1 MPLRYRTNTR
11 KVVEVLVYL
20 ANKRPG
26 IDVIHALKCLFFAE
40 KEHLNLCG
48 RPITCDRYEAWTNG
62 PVPQFAYD
70 LIRFRGDRL
79 DAESLEAVRQALSF
93 SGDRRRMTAKREA
106 DLMVFSRTDMACL
119 DRAIER
125 YADLRISEL
134 ARVAHED
141 PAYRATRR
149 DDTIDYESMVDAQP
163 DRDEFIA
170 DLRDTAAYVVL

>member
-1 MPLRYRTNTR
+1 MLVFRR
-11 KVVEVLVYL
+11 K
-20 ANKRPG
+20 R
-26 IDVIHALKCLFFAE
+26 ALEPVRKAD
-40 KEHLNLCG
+40 HG
-48 RPITCDRYEAWTNG
+48 DRYEAWTNG

-70 LIRFRGDRL
+70 LMRFRVYRL

-125 YADLRISEL
+125 YDDLRISEL

-149 DDTIDYESMVDAQP
+149 DDTIDYESMVDPQP